1 MNQIIM
7 KKYIYTSIMA
17 IALVAFAGCSDNID
31 PLTEELD
38 INRVLTPTKLE
49 VVIRT
54 LTTVDLSWRVRNDAD
69 RYVVEYSEDSLQFTN
84 IIRTVEVLP
93 TELPVL
99 EVFEGSTRYSARVK
113 GLSASG
119 KSDSNWGMITFVTGD
134 ENIFL
139 EIQPGD
145 VSFTEATLRWP
156 AGSEVT
162 HITLN
167 PGNIEHTITTDEKAA
182 GVALVTGLN
191 TNTLYTARLY
201 NNTKPKGFKQFT
213 TLNADGTVIGP
224 ATDLA
229 EAIAAASSGDVLL
242 LLPGDYTVN
251 AGATL
256 ALNKSIT
263 IKGMYPYDRPNLNV
277 KFEISGGVDNI
288 EIADVELDG
297 GGTLNDVFRYT
308 TAAHYGTLKITDC
321 SISNYSR
328 SLLAG
333 NVNGRVT
340 SVIIDNV
347 VGTNILTSG
356 GDFIDFRNTHVLD
369 LKLTNSTFNNC
380 SPARDFIRMD
390 NTGDDIDGS
399 YTATVLVD
407 QCTII
412 GASHPSSRLLYIRFN
427 NHAVTF
433 SKNIVANTTGYF
445 INHGGQGG
453 STIHTPNYAGNNY
466 YEAPWLYQPPA
477 SPPANFRYD
486 QSGTHTTLDPGF
498 ADAANGNFTIS
509 NQTLID
515 NQIGDPRW
523 RP

>member
-1 MNQIIM
+1 M
-7 KKYIYTSIMA
+7 KIKNIYTGFMA
-17 IALVAFAGCSDNID
+17 IALMAFVGCEDKID
-31 PLTEELD
+31 PLITDLN
-38 INRVLTPTKLE
+38 INRVLTPTELS
-49 VVIRT
+49 VQVQN
-54 LTTVDLSWRVRNDAD
+54 LTTVRLNWHTRPDVD
-69 RYVVEYSEDSLQFTN
+69 RYVVEFSEDSLQFNT

-93 TELPVL
+93 ANLPIEEVL
-99 EVFEGSTRYSARVK
+99 EGSTRYSARVK
-113 GLSASG
+113 GVASG
-119 KSDSNWGMITFVTGD
+119 KTDSHWGDITFVTGD

-167 PGNIEHTITTDEKAA
+167 PGAIQHTITTGEKAA
-182 GVALVTGLN
+182 GVALVTGLSSN
-191 TNTLYTARLY
+191 TSYTARLY
-201 NNTKPKGFKQFT
+201 NNTKPKGLKEFT
-213 TLNADGTVIGP
+213 TLSADGTVID
-224 ATDLA
+224 AASDLV
-229 EAIAAASSGDVLL
+229 EVIAAASPGDVLL
-242 LLPGDYTVN
+242 LLPGNYTVN
-251 AGATL
+251 AGETIT
-256 ALNKSIT
+256 LNKSIT
-263 IKGMYPYDRPNLNV
+263 IKGMYPYDRPKLNV

-297 GGTLNDVFRYT
+297 GGTLNDVFRYI
-308 TAAHYGTLKITDC
+308 TATHYGTLKIIGC
-321 SISNYSR
+321 SISDYSR
-328 SLLAG
+328 SLIAG
-333 NVNGRVT
+333 NANGRVS

-369 LKLTNSTFNNC
+369 LKVTNSTFNNC

-390 NTGDDIDGS
+390 NTGDDIDGT
-399 YTATVLVD
+399 YTATVLVN

-427 NHAVTF
+427 NHDVTF

-453 STIHTPNYAGNNY
+453 STINTPTFAGNNY
-466 YEAPWLYQPPA
+466 YEALHLHEVPSGGAP
-477 SPPANFRYD
+477 SGNFRYD
-486 QSGTHTTLDPGF
+486 QSGTHTALNPVF

-515 NQIGDPRW
+515 NQVGDPRW